1 MTLATSKSGIDTV
14 VEQGNAGEKQC
25 PNSDTHANFTYKYQ
39 CALVLETK
47 HSFVSL
53 LQIWITKAMIVNS
66 DVSYNESFIWQ
77 GFTVKKNYKR

>member
-1 MTLATSKSGIDTV
+1 MTLATSKSGTDTV

-53 LQIWITKAMIVNS
+53 LQI
-66 DVSYNESFIWQ
+66 
-77 GFTVKKNYKR
+77 

>member
-14 VEQGNAGEKQC
+14 VEQGNAGGKQC

-47 HSFVSL
+47 HSFV
-53 LQIWITKAMIVNS
+53 TC
-66 DVSYNESFIWQ
+66 
-77 GFTVKKNYKR
+77 YKFE